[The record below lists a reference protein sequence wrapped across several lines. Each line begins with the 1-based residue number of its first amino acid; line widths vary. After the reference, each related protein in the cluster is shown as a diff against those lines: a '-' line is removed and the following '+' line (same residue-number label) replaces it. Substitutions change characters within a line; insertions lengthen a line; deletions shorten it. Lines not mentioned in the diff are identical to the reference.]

1 MKKILTL
8 IFLTVAI
15 VANAQPADSLQV
27 QLARKWANSK
37 VYALKL
43 AALMPE
49 EDYDFKASAEEM
61 SFKEQLLHIAD
72 NMNELSSSYLF
83 CDAPAKLDA
92 TKKLSKEEVL
102 KILADA
108 YDRGLKAHTN
118 VATNQLDDKIKF
130 FAGPMTRR
138 QILILM
144 HDHQTHHLGQL
155 IVYLRLKRIKP
166 PSYVGW

>member
-1 MKKILTL
+1 MFLDAT
-8 IFLTVAI
+8 LTVS
-15 VANAQPADSLQV
+15 AQSTDSLQV
-27 QLARKWANSK
+27 QLARKWEHSK

-49 EDYDFKASAEEM
+49 ADYGFKASPEEM
-61 SFKEQLLHIAD
+61 SFQEQLLHIAD
-72 NMNELSSSYLF
+72 NINMLSSSYLF
-83 CDAPAKLDA
+83 CDAPTARDPK
-92 TKKLSKEEVL
+92 TKLSKTEVL

-108 YDRGLKAHTN
+108 YDCGLKANTN
-118 VATNQLDDKIKF
+118 VATSLLDEKVKF

-155 IVYLRLKRIKP
+155 IVYLRLKGIKP
-166 PSYVGW
+166 PAYIGW